1 MFKIT
6 KFYQIQ
12 DMLFEFLQADTL
24 YKYKEKMLKSLKVAI
39 KFFWFFN
46 NFLKNTKKKNKIE
59 LAIFSK

>member
-46 NFLKNTKKKNKIE
+46 NFLKNTKKNKIE